1 MATTMTIISA
11 AVLLLLAGLGAWR
24 GPLRSLLALLGTLL
38 GALLADIW
46 APTWGG
52 SLVQQFGIES
62 RNTVL
67 WVMAC
72 ATFLLTTLLA
82 GYGAGLL
89 VPRARPTIGT
99 AVPAGRRMSLGSPLP
114 RLLGLLLGLLN
125 AALILGF
132 LFAYTTALLKSEAFA
147 GLLLS
152 APLIRLLRDGLG
164 WVLLGLALLIAA
176 SVIIRIVVDALQ
188 RTTRR
193 PTLESAP
200 TTPADATR
208 PSGEPKARV

>member
-46 APTWGG
+46 APTWGD
-52 SLVQQFGIES
+52 SLVRQFGIEN

-67 WVMAC
+67 WTIAC
-72 ATFLLTTLLA
+72 TAFLLTTLLV

-89 VPRARPTIGT
+89 VPRTRPAVSST
-99 AVPAGRRMSLGSPLP
+99 VPARRRLSVGSPLP
-114 RLLGLLLGLLN
+114 LLLGLLLGLLN

-132 LFAYTTALLKSEAFA
+132 LFAYTAELLKSEAFEA
-147 GLLLS
+147 LLIS
-152 APLIRLLRDGLG
+152 APLVRLLRDGLG

-176 SVIIRIVVDALQ
+176 SVIGRLVFGLLRRNTLRPSPDA
-188 RTTRR
+188 
-193 PTLESAP
+193 PPAP
-200 TTPADATR
+200 AATPG